1 MRSASLAACFAALA
15 ILAASAA
22 AAGASA
28 AAAAGA
34 LATGR
39 CAAFGYSSNDVS
51 AVAAAMRARAQCKG
65 RDCKVVANF
74 SKTCAAFAIDANNLC
89 GPSGWAKADSL
100 ANAQNIAA
108 EQCHRFGGK
117 TCVIRAWVCDGRG

>member
-1 MRSASLAACFAALA
+1 MHLAFIAACFAALA
-15 ILAASAA
+15 ILVSAE
-22 AAGASA
+22 SH
-28 AAAAGA
+28 AAGA

-39 CAAFGYSSNDVS
+39 CGAFGYSSNDVS
-51 AVAAAMRARAQCKG
+51 ADAAAMRARAQCKG
-65 RDCKVVANF
+65 KDCKVVTNF
-74 SKTCAAFAIDANNLC
+74 SKTCAAYAIDANNMC

>member
-1 MRSASLAACFAALA
+1 MRFASLAACFAALA

-22 AAGASA
+22 AA
-28 AAAAGA
+28 AAAGA

-39 CAAFGYSSNDVS
+39 CGAFGYSSNDVS
-51 AVAAAMRARAQCKG
+51 ADAAAMRARAQCKG

-74 SKTCAAFAIDANNLC
+74 SKTCAAFAIDANNMC
-89 GPSGWAKADSL
+89 GPSGWAEADSL

-117 TCVIRAWVCDGRG
+117 TCVIRAWVCDARG